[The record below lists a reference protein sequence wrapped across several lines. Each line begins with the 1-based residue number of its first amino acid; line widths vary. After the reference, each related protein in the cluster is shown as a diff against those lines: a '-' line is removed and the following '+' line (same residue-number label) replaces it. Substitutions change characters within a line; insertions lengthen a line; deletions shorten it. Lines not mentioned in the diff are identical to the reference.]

1 MWSLDGK
8 ISISTSNVKNTWL
21 LVPYQLHRQWR
32 LYWHTSDSQSIKG
45 SVLSHI
51 LELSFKVKYVPCFLN
66 TINVWCLDY
75 SATLL
80 MMSLAI
86 EKYLF
91 LRGEGEVIFL
101 TIYGSLFGEQCYS
114 IVKWSYIGKKWNDSR
129 KYLVHKINLF
139 FIVLFSFYN
148 LNWFYHD
155 TFWNDNLFKKMINV
169 HN

>member
-1 MWSLDGK
+1 MFDVL
-8 ISISTSNVKNTWL
+8 ITV
-21 LVPYQLHRQWR
+21 LH
-32 LYWHTSDSQSIKG
+32 Y
-45 SVLSHI
+45 
-51 LELSFKVKYVPCFLN
+51 
-66 TINVWCLDY
+66 
-75 SATLL
+75 L

-114 IVKWSYIGKKWNDSR
+114 IVKWLYIGKKWNDSR

-148 LNWFYHD
+148 LNWFFHD
-155 TFWNDNLFKKMINV
+155 TFWNDNLFKKMITA